1 MQGLHRSHSRQA
13 PLRYETLIFDLDGTI
28 SDPLVGISRC
38 INHALEALSYDP
50 VDPARVRPMI
60 GPPLTEI
67 FEHFLG
73 ALPDQEMQDLV
84 DKYRER
90 YATVGYSEN
99 EIYGDIPHI
108 IAQLAESGYRM
119 GICTSKR
126 ADYAQRIIDMFG
138 LTPHFSFVDGGDVG
152 IEKRQ
157 QIESMVA
164 NGLTPATAIM
174 IGDRAV
180 DIVAGKSNKVASV
193 GVLWGFGERPE
204 LEAAAPDHLLK
215 SPADLLGLFVQ

>member
-1 MQGLHRSHSRQA
+1 MALPNAAQLQ
-13 PLRYETLIFDLDGTI
+13 YETLIFDLDGTI
-28 SDPLVGISRC
+28 SNPLVGISRC

-50 VDPARVRPMI
+50 VDPERVRPMI

-67 FEHFLG
+67 FEHLLG

-90 YATVGYSEN
+90 YATIGYTEN
-99 EIYGDIPHI
+99 EIYADIPGI
-108 IAQLAESGYRM
+108 IAELSDRGYRL

-126 ADYAQRIIDMFG
+126 TDYARRIIEMFG
-138 LTPHFSFVDGGDVG
+138 LLQHFSFVDGGDVG
-152 IEKRQ
+152 ITKRQ

-164 NGLTPATAIM
+164 NGLPADSCIM
-174 IGDRAV
+174 IGDRDV
-180 DIVAGKSNKVASV
+180 DILAGKSNGVASV

-204 LEAAAPDHLLK
+204 LEAAAPDHLLEA
-215 SPADLLGLFVQ
+215 PANLLNLFLQ

>member
-1 MQGLHRSHSRQA
+1 MQ
-13 PLRYETLIFDLDGTI
+13 YETLIFDLDGTI
-28 SDPLVGISRC
+28 SNPLVGISRC
-38 INHALEALSYDP
+38 INCALQALNYDP
-50 VDPARVRPMI
+50 VDPERVRPMI

-67 FEHFLG
+67 FAHFLG
-73 ALPDQEMQDLV
+73 ALPKQEMQNLI

-90 YATVGYSEN
+90 YSTVGYREN
-99 EIYGDIPHI
+99 EIYTEIPGV
-108 IAQLAESGYRM
+108 IAQLADSGYRK

-138 LTPHFSFVDGGDVG
+138 LTPHFSFVDGGDIG

-157 QIESMVA
+157 QIESMIA

-180 DIVAGKSNKVASV
+180 DIVAGKSNKVESV

-204 LEAAAPDHLLK
+204 LEAAAPDHLLEF
-215 SPADLLGLFVQ
+215 PADLLDLFVQ

>member
-1 MQGLHRSHSRQA
+1 M
-13 PLRYETLIFDLDGTI
+13 RYETLIFDLDGTI
-28 SDPLVGISRC
+28 SDPFVGISRS
-38 INHALEALSYDP
+38 INHALESLQFDP
-50 VDPARVRPMI
+50 VDPERVRPMI

-73 ALPDQEMQDLV
+73 ALSAPVMQELV

-99 EIYGDIPHI
+99 EIYDGIPDI
-108 IAQLAESGYRM
+108 IAELAAAGYGM

-126 ADYAQRIIDMFG
+126 ADYAARIVDMFG
-138 LTPHFSFVDGGDVG
+138 LSAHFAFVDGGDVG

-157 QIESMVA
+157 QIERLVA
-164 NGLTPATAIM
+164 NGLTANAAIM

-180 DIVAGKSNKVASV
+180 DVMAGKSNDLASV
-193 GVLWGFGERPE
+193 AVLWGFGERAE
-204 LEAAAPDHLLK
+204 LENAAPDHLLE
-215 SPADLLGLFVQ
+215 SPQDLLNLFSTGNDQ